1 MTMAPRIARHL
12 AARNIAHRVL
22 SHAQTPTAARAAQ
35 AVHISGNRIAKAVAL
50 RDGDGYVLAVL
61 PASHHV
67 SLDLL
72 QAWLGRPFSLAS
84 ERDASDLFPDC
95 DVGAIPPI
103 GQAYGVDVLVD
114 ESLFGLDEVCFE
126 GGDHRSLVQVSGEDF
141 AGLMGDAPRG
151 RFSTHD

>member
-1 MTMAPRIARHL
+1 MRRPRPHPGPR
-12 AARNIAHRVL
+12 R
-22 SHAQTPTAARAAQ
+22 RAT
-35 AVHISGNRIAKAVAL
+35 ISGDRIAKAVAL
-50 RDGDGYVLAVL
+50 RDDDGFMLAVV

-67 SLDLL
+67 SLELL

-84 ERDASDLFPDC
+84 EQDASDLFPDC
-95 DVGAIPPI
+95 DLGAIPPI

-126 GGDHRSLVQVSGEDF
+126 GGDHQSLVQVGGEDF
-141 AGLMGDAPRG
+141 AGLMRSAQRG